1 VNAVL
6 VVVAVVVAAPGLL
19 AAVHLGTL
27 AVASLAFRERLPDG
41 PVPPMRFLVL
51 VPAHN
56 EAAVIGTT
64 LAAIQAAARERD
76 TVVVVADRCTDAT
89 ADVARAHGC
98 VVFERP
104 LGSTPGR
111 AATRQ
116 DGLDRA
122 FDNTEW
128 DAVVMIDADSVMS
141 PGFLDVCERALARGA
156 DALQVRSEAALGDR
170 LVDHAYLAAF
180 ALQGLTIPRGR
191 DRLRLAVRLR
201 GTGMVLRRHVLTGR
215 RFRSPASEDLWF
227 GNDLLLDGVR
237 PRHVESARLRSANV
251 GSWQAASGQR
261 QRYEVGRMSA
271 AREFV
276 GPLLRRPT
284 PARLEAATFLVT
296 PPFAVAVGMLA
307 IGAILAALGGAPTV
321 LAVLLAGLGVLAVT
335 LVVGLVQAGA
345 GLRTWMALLAAPWYV
360 AWKLGVQVRAV
371 TRLSRPQ
378 SVDVPT
384 AR

>member
-1 VNAVL
+1 MSAVL

-19 AAVHLGTL
+19 AALHLGVL
-27 AVASLAFRERLPDG
+27 AVASLAYRERLPEG
-41 PVPPMRFLVL
+41 PVPAVRFLVL

-56 EAAVIGTT
+56 EAIVIGTT
-64 LAAIQAAARERD
+64 LAAIRVAARPRD

-89 ADVARAHGC
+89 AAIAREHGC

-104 LGSTPGR
+104 AGSPAGR

-116 DGLDRA
+116 DGLERA
-122 FDNTEW
+122 AALDW

-141 PGFLDVCERALARGA
+141 PGFLDVCERALARGG
-156 DALQVRSEAALGDR
+156 DALQVRSEAALGGR
-170 LVDHAYLAAF
+170 LVDQASLAAF

-201 GTGMVLRRHVLTGR
+201 GTGMVLRREVLGER
-215 RFRSPASEDLWF
+215 RFRSPASEDLWY

-251 GSWQAASGQR
+251 GSWKAASGQR

-276 GPLLRRPT
+276 GPLLRHPT
-284 PARLEAATFLVT
+284 PARIEAATFLLT
-296 PPFAVAVGMLA
+296 PPFAVAVGLLG
-307 IGAILAALGGAPTV
+307 IGTGLAAIAGATAMVV
-321 LAVLLAGLGVLAVT
+321 LLLAGLLALAAT

-345 GLRTWMALLAAPWYV
+345 GVRTWVALLAAPWYV
-360 AWKLGVQVRAV
+360 LWKLGVQARAV

>member
-1 VNAVL
+1 
-6 VVVAVVVAAPGLL
+6 
-19 AAVHLGTL
+19 
-27 AVASLAFRERLPDG
+27 
-41 PVPPMRFLVL
+41 
-51 VPAHN
+51 
-56 EAAVIGTT
+56 
-64 LAAIQAAARERD
+64 
-76 TVVVVADRCTDAT
+76 VADRCTDDT
-89 ADVARAHGC
+89 AEIARRHGC
-98 VVFERP
+98 LVFERP
-104 LGSTPGR
+104 PGSKPGR

-122 FDNTEW
+122 AGFEW

-141 PGFLDVCERALARGA
+141 PGFLDVCERALARGG
-156 DALQVRSEAALGDR
+156 DALQVRSEAALGGR
-170 LVDHAYLAAF
+170 LVDQASLAAF

-201 GTGMVLRRHVLTGR
+201 GTGMVLRREILGQR

-251 GSWQAASGQR
+251 GTWRAASGQR

-276 GPLLRRPT
+276 GKLLHHPT
-284 PARLEAATFLVT
+284 PTRVEAATFLVT
-296 PPFAVAVGMLA
+296 PPFAVSVGLLA
-307 IGAILAALGGAPTV
+307 IGTGLAAWAGSTALV
-321 LAVLLAGLGVLAVT
+321 AVLLAGLVLLAFT

-345 GLRTWMALLAAPWYV
+345 SVRTWMSLLAAPWYV
-360 AWKLGVQVRAV
+360 LWKLGVQVRAM
-371 TRLSRPQ
+371 TRLTRPQ

>member
-6 VVVAVVVAAPGLL
+6 VVAAVVVAAPGLL
-19 AAVHLGTL
+19 AAQHHGPL
-27 AVASLAFRERLPDG
+27 AGGARLDRERLPEG
-41 PVPPMRFLVL
+41 PVPPVRFLVL

-56 EAAVIGTT
+56 EEAVIEPT
-64 LAAIQAAARERD
+64 LAAIRAAARPRD
-76 TVVVVADRCTDAT
+76 HVVVVADRCTDDT
-89 ADVARAHGC
+89 AGIARRHGC
-98 VVFERP
+98 LVLERP
-104 LGSTPGR
+104 PGSPPGR

-122 FDNTEW
+122 AELDW

-141 PGFLDVCERALARGA
+141 PGFLDVCERALARGG
-156 DALQVRSEAALGDR
+156 DALQVRSEAALGGR
-170 LVDHAYLAAF
+170 LVDQASLAAF

-191 DRLRLAVRLR
+191 DRLGFAVRLR
-201 GTGMVLRRHVLTGR
+201 GTGMVLRRQILGR
-215 RFRSPASEDLWF
+215 QRFRSPASEDLWF
-227 GNDLLLDGVR
+227 GNDLLLEGVR

-251 GSWQAASGQR
+251 GTWRAASGQR

-276 GPLLRRPT
+276 GRFLRRPT
-284 PARLEAATFLVT
+284 PARVEAATFLLT
-296 PPFAVAVGMLA
+296 PPFAVSMGLLA
-307 IGAILAALGGAPTV
+307 IGAGLAAAAGATALV
-321 LAVLLAGLGVLAVT
+321 VVLLAGIGLLAAT
-335 LVVGLVQAGA
+335 LFVGLVQAGA
-345 GLRTWMALLAAPWYV
+345 SVRTWLSLLAAPWYV
-360 AWKLGVQVRAV
+360 VWKLGVQARAV